1 MKFISCQKRVFAP
14 GFDTALFVRVTKS
27 LCESPSCPVDLITPP
42 DDCHVNYTLSFSLQ
56 VRFYYFYFLSCK
68 EFFLLSLYKIL
79 LLDALIG
86 FLISLYKL
94 KPFTKNRVK
103 EQVTLS
109 L

>member
-14 GFDTALFVRVTKS
+14 EFDTALFVRVTKS

-56 VRFYYFYFLSCK
+56 VRFYYFYFISCK

-79 LLDALIG
+79 LLDALME
-86 FLISLYKL
+86 ISLDWV
-94 KPFTKNRVK
+94 FNFFI
-103 EQVTLS
+103 EIES
-109 L
+109 LIQKIG